1 MFLPLRLDC
10 SILFSMSQEIRAI
23 YENGL
28 FRPLDPV
35 LIGEHDVVSLV
46 IVPAAPVEECGDDN
60 VLVRQKKALAEMF
73 AEADSLPL
81 ENPDDTFSGANHDL
95 VLYGWKK

>member
-1 MFLPLRLDC
+1 
-10 SILFSMSQEIRAI
+10 MSQEIRAI

-35 LIGEHDVVSLV
+35 SVGENDLVSLV
-46 IVPAAPVEECGDDN
+46 VVAGTSPLQSEDAN
-60 VLVRQKKALAEMF
+60 VLARQRIALAEMF

-81 ENPDDTFSGANHDL
+81 ENPDDTFSGADHDL